1 MTAPQRPPAAASL
14 NVAAEVQVALSL
26 VTDHATARGVK
37 FTVGIQPELFLQADP
52 LVFREVISNVLAGAI
67 DGASGGRV
75 LITAIRR
82 EGRIEIMVTDE
93 AVLADLAARETE
105 LRRSRQLIAMHGG
118 SLAVKLLPGIG
129 AEVVLNLAAASI

>member
-14 NVAAEVQVALSL
+14 NVAAEIHAALSL
-26 VTDHATARGVK
+26 VTDYARARGVK

-67 DGASGGRV
+67 DAAGGRV

-93 AVLADLAARETE
+93 AVLADLAPRETE

-129 AEVVLNLAAASI
+129 AEVVLTLAAASN

>member
-1 MTAPQRPPAAASL
+1 
-14 NVAAEVQVALSL
+14 VAAEIHVALSL

-37 FTVGIQPELFLQADP
+37 LTVGIQPELFLQADP

-67 DGASGGRV
+67 DAASGGRV

-93 AVLADLAARETE
+93 AALADLAPRETE
-105 LRRSRQLIAMHGG
+105 LRQSRQLIAVHGG
-118 SLAVKLLPGIG
+118 SLAVKSLSGIG
-129 AEVVLNLAAASI
+129 TEVVLTLAAASN